1 MLTRAPIRLARV
13 HTRVIALKVL
23 TLRLAIAQHAWHAE
37 CLQACRSSSDPG
49 IYTSWP
55 APAQELALNGKIG
68 KLARTLQVHFTWNN
82 EQESW
87 GKASAL
93 S

>member
-1 MLTRAPIRLARV
+1 MHGMQSACKHAALAVTPAYTLELARARTRACFFER
-13 HTRVIALKVL
+13 
-23 TLRLAIAQHAWHAE
+23 
-37 CLQACRSSSDPG
+37 
-49 IYTSWP
+49 
-55 APAQELALNGKIG
+55 KIG
-68 KLARTLQVHFTWNN
+68 KLARTLQVHCTWNN